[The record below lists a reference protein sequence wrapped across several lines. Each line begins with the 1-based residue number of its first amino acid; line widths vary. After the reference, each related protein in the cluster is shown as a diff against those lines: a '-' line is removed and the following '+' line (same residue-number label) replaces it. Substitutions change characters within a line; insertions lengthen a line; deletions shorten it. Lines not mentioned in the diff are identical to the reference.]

1 MELLETPLGLAHIWL
16 PSARIQQASLNAAG
30 QTIELRNIVW
40 QDLSL
45 QLEALHTEF
54 PEHPAQIQARIG
66 PDAVS
71 FAMELPSEFFS
82 WRGSLD
88 LQEEKASLEN
98 EILFRENR
106 LSLNADFGTESWLPQ
121 RADWKA
127 DSWQIESDD
136 FGLDIMYSDFRFNF
150 EGFWENGAFQSTG
163 GGTAKAQEGSEL
175 LPVNFAS
182 SVSGDLDLVSID
194 RFSLKAPGLNA
205 EIKESVSFQFADKR
219 LEGDILF
226 DIDFDLSLLKIDSL
240 AGILEGNLQL
250 EANDQGKPFG
260 RFELIGNDIAYL
272 EHRIQSLN
280 LEMDLDWPQLKIAQA
295 NASFNSNSNV
305 SLSGDFDL
313 EEQTSES
320 VSVTGQLDS
329 SFISPFLPEGVSL
342 TELEFE
348 AAMNGPLE
356 QPSHSGR
363 VRFLELDSPTVKPL
377 SGESHWIG
385 LGTKVESF
393 TTEASNGLAS
403 FDLEGNGGY
412 QDSRAEVSLETMDLK
427 VGGQSIAA
435 LKSPARITLETG
447 ESIDVSISN
456 FALSGSAGDISL
468 DANAQFPL
476 SGKIVASIRHLD
488 TGNWHDPWIKSA
500 ATPAE
505 VRSATLDMSWNDG
518 PVTGQASLDAW
529 IAIGEEPIFVDGN
542 LQISNQAINVESFQ
556 ISDANGKLL
565 TLNGKAPYA
574 ISSAVEGWISVD
586 PESEVSLAIESN
598 NSPTLLSALSE
609 TLPIALESFE
619 LKGNLTG
626 ALKSPS
632 GDLTLSVETLA
643 GEGEHGLPAATIDFA
658 GILQGAKVDLSKVEL
673 GLLDETF
680 EASGSIQFPE
690 EILDYLLLKQ
700 PILNWENADFELE
713 IPNSSVAPIA
723 FFAPSFLRPDGGLQG
738 RIQGSLSS
746 GLNGSLSLHDVNTR
760 PILPFGSLREISSEL
775 LFTGTEIELKAFSGK
790 IGREPLEMKGRLN
803 YEDFAEPAF
812 DLKIVGTDLPM
823 LRQPGLLQR
832 GDLDLAIS
840 RQGEDPATISG
851 TVNLKEGLFLLDTS
865 ALAGGSSG
873 GGRSASSRPP
883 YFSVD
888 VPPVDDWKLDIAL
901 KGERFINLQ
910 TPAATGELSMDMML
924 RGTLAEPLL
933 RGRVDYEEG

>member
-377 SGESHWIG
+377 SG
-385 LGTKVESF
+385 
-393 TTEASNGLAS
+393 
-403 FDLEGNGGY
+403 
-412 QDSRAEVSLETMDLK
+412 
-427 VGGQSIAA
+427 
-435 LKSPARITLETG
+435 
-447 ESIDVSISN
+447 
-456 FALSGSAGDISL
+456 
-468 DANAQFPL
+468 
-476 SGKIVASIRHLD
+476 
-488 TGNWHDPWIKSA
+488 
-500 ATPAE
+500 
-505 VRSATLDMSWNDG
+505 
-518 PVTGQASLDAW
+518 
-529 IAIGEEPIFVDGN
+529 
-542 LQISNQAINVESFQ
+542 
-556 ISDANGKLL
+556 
-565 TLNGKAPYA
+565 
-574 ISSAVEGWISVD
+574 
-586 PESEVSLAIESN
+586 
-598 NSPTLLSALSE
+598 
-609 TLPIALESFE
+609 
-619 LKGNLTG
+619 
-626 ALKSPS
+626 
-632 GDLTLSVETLA
+632 
-643 GEGEHGLPAATIDFA
+643 
-658 GILQGAKVDLSKVEL
+658 
-673 GLLDETF
+673 
-680 EASGSIQFPE
+680 
-690 EILDYLLLKQ
+690 
-700 PILNWENADFELE
+700 
-713 IPNSSVAPIA
+713 
-723 FFAPSFLRPDGGLQG
+723 
-738 RIQGSLSS
+738 
-746 GLNGSLSLHDVNTR
+746 
-760 PILPFGSLREISSEL
+760 
-775 LFTGTEIELKAFSGK
+775 
-790 IGREPLEMKGRLN
+790 
-803 YEDFAEPAF
+803 
-812 DLKIVGTDLPM
+812 
-823 LRQPGLLQR
+823 
-832 GDLDLAIS
+832 
-840 RQGEDPATISG
+840 
-851 TVNLKEGLFLLDTS
+851 
-865 ALAGGSSG
+865 
-873 GGRSASSRPP
+873 
-883 YFSVD
+883 
-888 VPPVDDWKLDIAL
+888 
-901 KGERFINLQ
+901 
-910 TPAATGELSMDMML
+910 
-924 RGTLAEPLL
+924 
-933 RGRVDYEEG
+933 